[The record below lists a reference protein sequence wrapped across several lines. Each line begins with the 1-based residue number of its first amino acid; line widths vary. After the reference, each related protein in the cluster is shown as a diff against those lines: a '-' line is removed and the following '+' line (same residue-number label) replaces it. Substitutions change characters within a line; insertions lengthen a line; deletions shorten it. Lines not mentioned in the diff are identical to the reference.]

1 MDIST
6 LGEDLLKVVL
16 KEVILRLK
24 KHYTSEVDNGLDEAF
39 QLALA
44 DWSKHTPT
52 SNDKVRLSKA
62 LEEYIQSSTSY
73 EALDADTR
81 AFIDCFKK
89 RLSEQTAA
97 HNYLMMLRADM
108 QAKSE
113 EQNLLEHHK
122 TQASVLD
129 LKSRMEELNMAPQYI
144 RALLKELP
152 LEQGLECTE
161 SALKEMLTNG
171 RIHSEAAKRLV
182 LEFVR
187 FLFEHSEKISEE
199 TKLLREAGDSCL
211 AETLEEINRVLT
223 GGE

>member
-52 SNDKVRLSKA
+52 TSDKVRLSKA

-81 AFIDCFKK
+81 AFIDCF
-89 RLSEQTAA
+89 
-97 HNYLMMLRADM
+97 N
-108 QAKSE
+108 
-113 EQNLLEHHK
+113 
-122 TQASVLD
+122 
-129 LKSRMEELNMAPQYI
+129 PQRTI
-144 RALLKELP
+144 
-152 LEQGLECTE
+152 
-161 SALKEMLTNG
+161 
-171 RIHSEAAKRLV
+171 I
-182 LEFVR
+182 
-187 FLFEHSEKISEE
+187 
-199 TKLLREAGDSCL
+199 
-211 AETLEEINRVLT
+211 
-223 GGE
+223 